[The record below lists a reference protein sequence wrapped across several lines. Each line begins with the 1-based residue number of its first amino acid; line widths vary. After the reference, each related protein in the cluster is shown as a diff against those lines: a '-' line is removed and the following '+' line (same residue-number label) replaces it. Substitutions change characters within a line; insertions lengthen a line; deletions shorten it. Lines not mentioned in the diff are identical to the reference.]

1 MPEEPFS
8 SSPVSPQ
15 SGETPPEFEGPLLH
29 PEEPLAKPAF
39 WTGWDALVLLALF
52 IAGMLLATLLC
63 QMGYLA
69 LEGIYH
75 WPPLKPKELG
85 TNPYIALIAQL
96 LVYILLVTFL
106 YFLITRKYDLDF
118 RQSLGLLR
126 LPPGMMRSFGLLGL
140 LLALVA
146 MVLSSLFPSTRETP
160 LERIL
165 SQGHA
170 IYYFAAFA
178 ILIAPFTE
186 ELIFRGFLYP
196 IFENHGGRSV
206 AVVMTALIFSGLHV
220 FQLWG
225 SWPAIGL
232 IVGVGFVLSLTRAV
246 TGLLTPCWIVHLA
259 YNTTLVTAVV
269 VAKSMAHTP
278 QALR

>member
-8 SSPVSPQ
+8 SNPPSPPSQ
-15 SGETPPEFEGPLLH
+15 ETPALEGPLFI
-29 PEEPLAKPAF
+29 PEEPAAKPAF

-52 IAGMLLATLLC
+52 IAGTLFATLLC

-69 LEGIYH
+69 LAALYH
-75 WPPLKPKELG
+75 WPPLKPMEVG

-106 YFLITRKYDLDF
+106 YFLITRKYGLNF
-118 RQSLGLLR
+118 RNSLGLVKL
-126 LPPGMMRSFGLLGL
+126 LPGAVRSFGVLGL
-140 LLALVA
+140 LLALMA
-146 MVLSSLFPSTRETP
+146 MVLSSRFPSTRETP
-160 LERIL
+160 LEKIL

-178 ILIAPFTE
+178 IVIAPFTE

-206 AVVMTALIFSGLHV
+206 AVAVTALIFSGLHV

-232 IVGVGFVLSLTRAV
+232 IVVVGFVLSLTRAV
-246 TGLLTPCWIVHLA
+246 TGLLTPCWIVHFV

-269 VAKSMAHTP
+269 LYKAMAHSP
-278 QALR
+278 QGLR

>member
-1 MPEEPFS
+1 MAEEPFS
-8 SSPVSPQ
+8 SSPASPP
-15 SGETPPEFEGPLLH
+15 SHETPELEGPRRI
-29 PEEPLAKPAF
+29 PEEPPAKPAF

-52 IAGMLLATLLC
+52 IAGTLFATLLC

-69 LEGIYH
+69 LEGLYH
-75 WPPLKPKELG
+75 WPPLKPMDLG

-106 YFLITRKYDLDF
+106 YFLITRKYGLNF
-118 RQSLGLLR
+118 RHSLGLVK
-126 LPPGMMRSFGLLGL
+126 LPSGAMRSYGVLGL
-140 LLALVA
+140 LVALMA
-146 MVLSSLFPSTRETP
+146 MVLSSRFPSTRETP
-160 LERIL
+160 LEKIL
-165 SQGHA
+165 GQGHA

-178 ILIAPFTE
+178 IVIAPFTE

-206 AVVMTALIFSGLHV
+206 AVAVTALIFSGLHV

-232 IVGVGFVLSLTRAV
+232 IVIVGFVLSLTRAV
-246 TGLLTPCWIVHLA
+246 SGLLTPCWIVHLV
-259 YNTTLVTAVV
+259 YNTTLVMAVV
-269 VAKSMAHTP
+269 LYKAMAHSP
-278 QALR
+278 QVLR

>member
-1 MPEEPFS
+1 MSEEPFS
-8 SSPVSPQ
+8 SNPASPPSR
-15 SGETPPEFEGPLLH
+15 ETPPEPGDPLH
-29 PEEPLAKPAF
+29 IPEEPAAKPAF

-52 IAGMLLATLLC
+52 IAGTLFATLLC

-69 LEGIYH
+69 LEGLYH
-75 WPPLKPKELG
+75 WPPLKPRELG

-96 LVYILLVTFL
+96 LVYILLLTFL
-106 YFLITRKYDLDF
+106 YFLITRKYELDF
-118 RQSLGLLR
+118 LHSLR
-126 LPPGMMRSFGLLGL
+126 LLKLPSGVMRSFGLLGL
-140 LLALVA
+140 LLAV
-146 MVLSSLFPSTRETP
+146 MVMILSSLFPSTKETP
-160 LERIL
+160 LEKIL

-196 IFENHGGRSV
+196 IFENRGGPSV
-206 AVVMTALIFSGLHV
+206 AVVVTALIFSGLHV

-232 IVGVGFVLSLTRAV
+232 IVLVGFVLSLTRAV
-246 TGLLTPCWIVHLA
+246 TGLLTPCWIIHFV
-259 YNTTLVTAVV
+259 YNTTLVMAVV
-269 VAKSMAHTP
+269 VAKAMAHSP

>member
-1 MPEEPFS
+1 MPEEPFYS
-8 SSPVSPQ
+8 NPASPPSR
-15 SGETPPEFEGPLLH
+15 ETPPELEGPQLI
-29 PEEPLAKPAF
+29 PEETPAKPAF

-52 IAGMLLATLLC
+52 IAGTLLATLLC

-69 LEGIYH
+69 LESLYH
-75 WPPLKPKELG
+75 WPPLMPREFG

-106 YFLITRKYDLDF
+106 YFLITRKYELSF
-118 RQSLGLLR
+118 RHSLGLLK

-140 LLALVA
+140 MLALIA
-146 MVLSSLFPSTRETP
+146 MVLSSFFPSTRETP

-178 ILIAPFTE
+178 IFIAPFTE

-196 IFENHGGRSV
+196 IFENYGGRVV
-206 AVVMTALIFSGLHV
+206 AVVVTALIFSGLHV

-232 IVGVGFVLSLTRAV
+232 IVFVGFVLSLTRAV
-246 TGLLTPCWIVHLA
+246 TGLLTPCWIVHIA
-259 YNTTLVTAVV
+259 YNTTLVMAVV
-269 VAKSMAHTP
+269 VAKAMAHSP
-278 QALR
+278 QTLR